1 LTILPGVWLRGRWR
15 TMPVDLGPLLE
26 ASSTVV
32 LAVMALREVRAM
44 RAELQAD
51 RAAVLSMLQQL
62 AARIDSILGPRDG

>member
-1 LTILPGVWLRGRWR
+1 
-15 TMPVDLGPLLE
+15 MPIDLGPVLE

-32 LAVMALREVRAM
+32 LAVMAIREVRAM